1 MDLDNYIEQLNNI
14 KKELIIANDI
24 CKNIKLKSCSDRINN
39 CINTISNDRFNLV
52 VVGNF
57 SRGKST
63 FVDALMGRKILPV
76 SKKPTTAIISKI
88 TYSDIPRFIIHYKEQ
103 EPKEISEEIFYGI
116 TAPKGMD
123 ENDPKDVR
131 EKLEQQAGL
140 DKIDYAEIGYPLSFC
155 HNGVDLVDTPGTNDM
170 SSIRVDITYKYLNC
184 ADAVIMVLAATQA
197 LTANELEFL
206 KERILKEQ
214 IEDIFFVVNFKDEL
228 KSPESEKE
236 VIDYLKEKLMQ
247 VLPKK
252 MKNKIKIYLISSYQ
266 ALLFRRKMNGE
277 ELSAKMLMK
286 VPNDFSVTG
295 FNEFESALGK
305 FLSEEKGK
313 IRLNKY
319 SRISQ
324 IIINDIIQMLN
335 KRIEISKHSADDI
348 RNKYSSLQPEFNRTR
363 NLAKKIIDDME
374 ISLDS
379 HHVEIINM
387 CSEASGEIL
396 KAAREAVDNYS
407 GRIKANEMKNCIN
420 NAVNNAQKKFIE
432 RMTSYQQKVL
442 QSEYNK
448 VNDKIARIWNQL
460 DNTYG
465 ENFNISTALSSNNF
479 SLNIT
484 NEKGL
489 SDDQVNWGVGLSGGA
504 LGAALVVGL
513 FPALILGSL
522 AAWCFGL
529 FDNTNQKIKN
539 EIKHQ
544 INQKMPVMSE
554 NIQKNVVN
562 AYDNQ
567 VEKLKD
573 SISQNINKK
582 IDDMEYQLKL
592 VIQEKEAKENQEKRQ
607 LEYLNNMKER
617 AMLISNKIQEI
628 VK

>member
-1 MDLDNYIEQLNNI
+1 
-14 KKELIIANDI
+14 
-24 CKNIKLKSCSDRINN
+24 
-39 CINTISNDRFNLV
+39 
-52 VVGNF
+52 
-57 SRGKST
+57 
-63 FVDALMGRKILPV
+63 
-76 SKKPTTAIISKI
+76 
-88 TYSDIPRFIIHYKEQ
+88 
-103 EPKEISEEIFYGI
+103 
-116 TAPKGMD
+116 
-123 ENDPKDVR
+123 
-131 EKLEQQAGL
+131 
-140 DKIDYAEIGYPLSFC
+140 
-155 HNGVDLVDTPGTNDM
+155 
-170 SSIRVDITYKYLNC
+170 
-184 ADAVIMVLAATQA
+184 
-197 LTANELEFL
+197 
-206 KERILKEQ
+206 
-214 IEDIFFVVNFKDEL
+214 
-228 KSPESEKE
+228 
-236 VIDYLKEKLMQ
+236 
-247 VLPKK
+247 
-252 MKNKIKIYLISSYQ
+252 
-266 ALLFRRKMNGE
+266 
-277 ELSAKMLMK
+277 
-286 VPNDFSVTG
+286 
-295 FNEFESALGK
+295 
-305 FLSEEKGK
+305 
-313 IRLNKY
+313 
-319 SRISQ
+319 
-324 IIINDIIQMLN
+324 
-335 KRIEISKHSADDI
+335 
-348 RNKYSSLQPEFNRTR
+348 
-363 NLAKKIIDDME
+363 ME

-544 INQKMPVMSE
+544 INQKMPVISE